1 MKEKIIYHKD
11 MIIITIDEEK
21 PTDEHFF
28 MKIGDKW
35 SINKGEDL
43 QKVITALELNDWS
56 LLKNVYSKN
65 AILHDLYDAELA
77 TKEEWKGD
85 KMNFEEKVEK
95 VRKDMYDVV
104 NSVTEYEG
112 DGQYIIFYRA
122 LIGACKHFAYQKC
135 SQTEEYDKIEEEY
148 EQMLQACEEYIH
160 QDNTIEVL

>member
-43 QKVITALELNDWS
+43 QKVITALELSDWS

-65 AILHDLYDAELA
+65 AILHDLYDAGLA
-77 TKEEWKGD
+77 TEEEWK
-85 KMNFEEKVEK
+85 
-95 VRKDMYDVV
+95 
-104 NSVTEYEG
+104 
-112 DGQYIIFYRA
+112 
-122 LIGACKHFAYQKC
+122 
-135 SQTEEYDKIEEEY
+135 KI
-148 EQMLQACEEYIH
+148 
-160 QDNTIEVL
+160 